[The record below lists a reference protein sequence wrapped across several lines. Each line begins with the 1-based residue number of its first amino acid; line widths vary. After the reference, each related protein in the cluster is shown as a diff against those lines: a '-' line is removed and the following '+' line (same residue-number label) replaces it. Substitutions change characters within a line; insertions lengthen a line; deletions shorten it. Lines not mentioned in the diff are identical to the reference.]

1 MIAATTTI
9 QAGFRGFH
17 ARQLLR
23 TTPLTPGIV
32 LHQPRGDSED
42 AEAGSSCSSSSYS
55 YVYEDECDSEGEL
68 EARPDSPRTAIEN
81 YQYYH
86 PLQIGGFRATFGIR

>member
-1 MIAATTTI
+1 MSKFSNA
-9 QAGFRGFH
+9 Q
-17 ARQLLR
+17 
-23 TTPLTPGIV
+23 
-32 LHQPRGDSED
+32 D

-55 YVYEDECDSEGEL
+55 YVYEDEWDSEEEL

-86 PLQIGGFRATFGIR
+86 PLQIGGFRATFGIRYLEDCPP